1 MSRLSAAKRVEV
13 CAHLVEQCSVRG
25 TGRLC
30 GVYKR
35 TVTDLLVKLG
45 LGCTRLHD
53 RLVRGLPIWR
63 IEVDELTAPVHTR
76 QKNLPLDAD
85 PTWGHIWTYTAFATV
100 SGSFGHL
107 QARKAHA
114 RPPERVYVGS
124 ALALYGYP

>member
-76 QKNLPLDAD
+76 QKNLPWMRIRRG
-85 PTWGHIWTYTAFATV
+85 TI
-100 SGSFGHL
+100 SG
-107 QARKAHA
+107 RI
-114 RPPERVYVGS
+114 RPSRLSRSSWSPSSTESAQRPHRRVYVGS